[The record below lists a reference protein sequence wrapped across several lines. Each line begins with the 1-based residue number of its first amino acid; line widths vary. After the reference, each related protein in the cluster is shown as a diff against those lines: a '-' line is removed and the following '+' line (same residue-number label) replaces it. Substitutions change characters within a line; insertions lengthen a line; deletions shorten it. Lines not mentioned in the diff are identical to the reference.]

1 MFKRQDSVVKIWQLI
16 GGPLAAG
23 APSHGTTS
31 TVVNLALSCHQLI
44 DVRAVLIVWRM

>member
-1 MFKRQDSVVKIWQLI
+1 MVKICQFIWSSFAE
-16 GGPLAAG
+16 GG
-23 APSHGTTS
+23 PSHGTTS